1 MTKAEQGSLT
11 ELEERIGHRFSDGTL
26 LTQALTHISRLALEE
41 RRSGSYQR
49 LEFLGDRVLGL
60 AVSAMLYAEFS
71 EAEEGEMSRRLAA
84 LVRRETCAEVAEE
97 WGVGAVVRLGG
108 GEANTGGRY
117 KGAILADVCEAIIGA
132 VFVDAG
138 FEAAQAVVRGAWRGR
153 MLEPSRPLQDPKTA
167 LQEWAQ
173 SLGKP
178 APVYR
183 QTARTGP
190 DHAPQ
195 FTVGVAVDGYDEIPG
210 QGSSKRFAEQAAA
223 DAFLTNYDLH
233 PANKAAP

>member
-1 MTKAEQGSLT
+1 MNQAEQGSLT
-11 ELEERIGHRFSDGTL
+11 ELEERVGHRFGDHAL
-26 LTQALTHISRLALEE
+26 LTQALTHISRLASE
-41 RRSGSYQR
+41 RRRVGSYQR

-60 AVSAMLYAEFS
+60 AVSAMLYAEFP

-84 LVRRETCAEVAEE
+84 LVRRETCAEVAVD
-97 WGVGAVVRLGG
+97 WGVGPFVRLGG
-108 GEANTGGRY
+108 GEANTGGR
-117 KGAILADVCEAIIGA
+117 KKAAILSDVCEAIIGA

-138 FEAAQAVVRGAWRGR
+138 FEAAQAVIRAAWRTR

-195 FTVGVAVDGYDEIPG
+195 FTVSVAVDGYDEVPG

-223 DAFLTNYDLH
+223 DAFLTSHELQT
-233 PANKAAP
+233 ANKAAP